1 MFVLNARGIIM
12 KKILLVLF
20 LVLAGCSSAPQNKTD
35 NQTAAAEEKTETTE
49 AKSDFGFT
57 LNEFIDEYN
66 KNIDSIDMDVIE
78 EPLSKLDKDGELNE
92 TKENFVQIL
101 ANEKDNSNTDRDYT
115 ISGMFNKQDVLTGI
129 NLISNSDDYSKP
141 SMKGM
146 GAAYILFVTMGFSQD
161 DLNKALKEADP
172 DYSLSNDICDLTLK
186 LRPNFKMFIIEIR
199 PPK

>member
-1 MFVLNARGIIM
+1 M

-35 NQTAAAEEKTETTE
+35 DQTATAEEKTETTE
-49 AKSDFGFT
+49 EKSDFGFT

>member
-1 MFVLNARGIIM
+1 M

>member
-1 MFVLNARGIIM
+1 M

-35 NQTAAAEEKTETTE
+35 NQTATAEEKTETTE

-78 EPLSKLDKDGELNE
+78 EPLSRLDKDGELNE

-101 ANEKDNSNTDRDYT
+101 ANEKDNSNTDRDYI

-172 DYSLSNDICDLTLK
+172 DYSLSNDICELTLK

>member
-1 MFVLNARGIIM
+1 M

-35 NQTAAAEEKTETTE
+35 TNSTAAEEKKESVE
-49 AKSDFGFT
+49 AKSEFGFT

-66 KNIDSIDMDVIE
+66 TNIDSIDMSVIE
-78 EPLSKLDKDGELNE
+78 EPLSRLDSNREINE
-92 TKENFVQIL
+92 TDDNFVQVL
-101 ANEKDNSNTDRDYT
+101 AKEEDNANPDRDYI
-115 ISGMFNKQDVLTGI
+115 ISGMYNKDNVLTGI
-129 NLISNSDDYSKP
+129 NFVSQSDDYSKA
-141 SMKGM
+141 SQKGM
-146 GAAYILFVTMGFSQD
+146 GAAYILFVTLGFSQD

-186 LRPNFKMFIIEIR
+186 IRPNFKMFIIEIR

>member
-1 MFVLNARGIIM
+1 M

-78 EPLSKLDKDGELNE
+78 EPLSRLDKDGELNE

-101 ANEKDNSNTDRDYT
+101 ANEKDNSNTDRDYI

-172 DYSLSNDICDLTLK
+172 DYSLSNDICELTLK

>member
-1 MFVLNARGIIM
+1 M

-20 LVLAGCSSAPQNKTD
+20 LVLAGCNSAPQNKTD
-35 NQTAAAEEKTETTE
+35 NQTATAEEKTETTE

-78 EPLSKLDKDGELNE
+78 EPLSRLDKDGELNE

-101 ANEKDNSNTDRDYT
+101 ANEKDNSNTDRDYI

>member
-1 MFVLNARGIIM
+1 M

-35 NQTAAAEEKTETTE
+35 NQTATVEEKTEATE
-49 AKSDFGFT
+49 SKSDFGFT

-78 EPLSKLDKDGELNE
+78 EPLSRLDKDGELNE

-101 ANEKDNSNTDRDYT
+101 ANEKDNSNTDRDYI

-141 SMKGM
+141 SKKGM

-172 DYSLSNDICDLTLK
+172 DYSLSNDICGLKLK

>member
-1 MFVLNARGIIM
+1 M

-35 NQTAAAEEKTETTE
+35 DQTAAAEEKTETTE

-78 EPLSKLDKDGELNE
+78 EPLSRLDKDGELNE

-101 ANEKDNSNTDRDYT
+101 ANEKDNSNTDRDYI

-199 PPK
+199 PLK

>member
-1 MFVLNARGIIM
+1 M
-12 KKILLVLF
+12 
-20 LVLAGCSSAPQNKTD
+20 LAGCSSAPQNKTD
-35 NQTAAAEEKTETTE
+35 NQTAAAEEKTETAE

-78 EPLSKLDKDGELNE
+78 EPLSRLDKDGELNE

-101 ANEKDNSNTDRDYT
+101 ANEKDSSNTDRDYI

>member
-1 MFVLNARGIIM
+1 M

-35 NQTAAAEEKTETTE
+35 NQTATAEEKTETTE

-78 EPLSKLDKDGELNE
+78 EPLSRLDKDGELNE

-101 ANEKDNSNTDRDYT
+101 ANEKDNSNTDRDYI

>member
-1 MFVLNARGIIM
+1 M

-49 AKSDFGFT
+49 EKSDFGFT